1 MPAWWES
8 KKNKDDKEEYTL
20 PPEIQEQLDQAKKV
34 TLELEGVKTKLAGL
48 DELTTYVREQRQ
60 AAEDAKKPKPIVK
73 TQDDIENENAEL
85 AQLLLTDPQ
94 AAYARLADKTNAT
107 VLMVRADNL
116 RREVFEDNAEKFP
129 YYTGDVKLEINK
141 ILSNESLQFRNNPQA
156 LENTYYTV
164 VGKRQK
170 DITEGKIK
178 DRFASAN
185 GSGRGTTT
193 EDTDK
198 LKITGN
204 ADTEKIAKI
213 LDMKHEDYI
222 KLLEMDPERYV

>member
-8 KKNKDDKEEYTL
+8 KKNKDDKDEYTL
-20 PPEIQEQLDQAKKV
+20 PPEIQEQLDQAKKTRV
-34 TLELEGVKTKLAGL
+34 ELTEVKTKLSAL
-48 DELTTYVREQRQ
+48 DDISAYIKEQRE
-60 AAEDAKKPKPIVK
+60 ADAERKKVKPPVK
-73 TQDDIENENAEL
+73 TADEIENENAEL

-129 YYTGDVKLEINK
+129 YYTGEVKLEINK
-141 ILSNESLQFRNNPQA
+141 ILANESLQFRNNPQA

-178 DRFASAN
+178 DRFASAS
-185 GSGRGTTT
+185 GSGRGSTT
-193 EDTDK
+193 EDSDK
-198 LKITGN
+198 LKLTGN
-204 ADTEKIAKI
+204 ADTEKIARM

-222 KLLEMDPERYV
+222 KLLETDPERYV